1 MGLNK
6 RYLPELDVL
15 LEGRKRYETDDEF
28 LNAVVGKADVI
39 MGSCESVD
47 YIDALYEEIQKKSN
61 NG

>member
-1 MGLNK
+1 MSLNK

-15 LEGRKRYETDDEF
+15 LERRKRYETDDEF

>member
-1 MGLNK
+1 MGFNK

-15 LEGRKRYETDDEF
+15 LERRKRYETVDEF